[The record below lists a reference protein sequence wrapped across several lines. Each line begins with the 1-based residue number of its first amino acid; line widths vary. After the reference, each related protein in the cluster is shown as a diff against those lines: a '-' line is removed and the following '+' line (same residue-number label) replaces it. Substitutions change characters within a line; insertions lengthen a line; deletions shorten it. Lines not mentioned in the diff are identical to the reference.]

1 MAAESD
7 LLGVMVIAAWAVH
20 SETAKGMK
28 YSASRYLAYLMRNP
42 HVRSNRN
49 WYAGK
54 LCSSL
59 RAATRNAKFYVTN
72 CKLRNLCISPQRMCL
87 HMRAGCGSIPAYAA
101 I

>member
-42 HVRSNRN
+42 QKP
-49 WYAGK
+49 AK
-54 LCSSL
+54 LL
-59 RAATRNAKFYVTN
+59 AAR
-72 CKLRNLCISPQRMCL
+72 P
-87 HMRAGCGSIPAYAA
+87 PAQPALA
-101 I
+101 

>member
-42 HVRSNRN
+42 PNRQL
-49 WYAGK
+49 A
-54 LCSSL
+54 L
-59 RAATRNAKFYVTN
+59 
-72 CKLRNLCISPQRMCL
+72 
-87 HMRAGCGSIPAYAA
+87 MRKALEALLIGA

>member
-42 HVRSNRN
+42 KKALKRFSNKR
-49 WYAGK
+49 
-54 LCSSL
+54 
-59 RAATRNAKFYVTN
+59 
-72 CKLRNLCISPQRMCL
+72 
-87 HMRAGCGSIPAYAA
+87 
-101 I
+101 

>member
-42 HVRSNRN
+42 GFHIHLLVFQ
-49 WYAGK
+49 A
-54 LCSSL
+54 
-59 RAATRNAKFYVTN
+59 
-72 CKLRNLCISPQRMCL
+72 L
-87 HMRAGCGSIPAYAA
+87 HAHLFCTACGSG
-101 I
+101 

>member
-42 HVRSNRN
+42 QKVSKPCRVHTANI
-49 WYAGK
+49 
-54 LCSSL
+54 L
-59 RAATRNAKFYVTN
+59 RAPYE
-72 CKLRNLCISPQRMCL
+72 QRRKTKNPVEL
-87 HMRAGCGSIPAYAA
+87 LQQGF
-101 I
+101 

>member
-42 HVRSNRN
+42 QKVAAVLVLKAPVAMFFDEMQSHAVD
-49 WYAGK
+49 GG
-54 LCSSL
+54 LQIPVL
-59 RAATRNAKFYVTN
+59 RALN
-72 CKLRNLCISPQRMCL
+72 P
-87 HMRAGCGSIPAYAA
+87 GG
-101 I
+101 

>member
-42 HVRSNRN
+42 GNR
-49 WYAGK
+49 AFP
-54 LCSSL
+54 LVL
-59 RAATRNAKFYVTN
+59 
-72 CKLRNLCISPQRMCL
+72 
-87 HMRAGCGSIPAYAA
+87 
-101 I
+101 

>member
-42 HVRSNRN
+42 GFGMKV
-49 WYAGK
+49 
-54 LCSSL
+54 
-59 RAATRNAKFYVTN
+59 F
-72 CKLRNLCISPQRMCL
+72 
-87 HMRAGCGSIPAYAA
+87 
-101 I
+101 

>member
-42 HVRSNRN
+42 QKVSKPCRVHTANI
-49 WYAGK
+49 
-54 LCSSL
+54 L
-59 RAATRNAKFYVTN
+59 RAPYEQRRKTKTLLNYFNRVF
-72 CKLRNLCISPQRMCL
+72 NLVA
-87 HMRAGCGSIPAYAA
+87 RAGFEPTTFGL
-101 I
+101 